1 MFEIIYHSRQGNTR
15 KIAETI
21 SRELKVPA
29 EDIATKGKLAKDSF
43 VFLGS
48 ECYFRGYDRNMK
60 NFIHNNNFNERK
72 VALFGT
78 SANGEGHE
86 TNAMEKDLVAKGA
99 NVVGKF
105 YCKGKTLFFLNRN
118 HPTLEDLADTRKFAF
133 IITR

>member
-1 MFEIIYHSRQGNTR
+1 MFEVIYHSRQGNTR
-15 KIAETI
+15 KIAEAI
-21 SRELKVPA
+21 ADELKVPA
-29 EDIATKGKLAKDSF
+29 EDVATKGRLAKDSF

-48 ECYFRGYDRNMK
+48 ECYFRGYNKNMK
-60 NFIHNNNFNERK
+60 KFILNNNFNDRK

-78 SANGEGHE
+78 SADGRGHE

-105 YCKGKTLFFLNRN
+105 YCEGKTLFFLNRN
-118 HPTLEDLADTRKFAF
+118 NPTREDLADARKFTV